1 MINLKNIKGKDI
13 YTFSIDGK
21 ITKEDV
27 KEIFALLEE
36 KAKQNSKIK
45 ILGVINKFPDFK
57 DLKEVGE
64 TIKIR
69 LNAQN
74 GIGKYAILTNAHR
87 IKAIIPIG
95 NLLTPR
101 IPIKAF
107 HLDEKDKAIEW
118 LEGDEEAEEFKKQI
132 SLLEKKNQLTDTEIY
147 NITIDGKLTEE
158 QIIYL
163 YGYVRSL
170 PKKRRIKILLDIKN
184 FKGIANMHALLS
196 GTKEDYGIIANIK
209 KYAVLTEEEW
219 IKNLCEL
226 FDSLMSGLSIRVFS
240 HRNKNDA
247 ISWLKEDK
255 D

>member
-21 ITKEDV
+21 ITEEDV
-27 KEIFALLEE
+27 KEIFVLLEE
-36 KAKQNSKIK
+36 KAKQSSKIK
-45 ILGVINKFPDFK
+45 ILGTIDKFPDFK

-69 LNAQN
+69 LNAEH

-87 IKAIIPIG
+87 VRTIIPICDM
-95 NLLTPR
+95 LTPKTS
-101 IPIKAF
+101 IKAF
-107 HLDEKDKAIEW
+107 QPDEKDQAIEW
-118 LEGDEEAEEFKKQI
+118 LENDEEPGVLKKQI
-132 SLLEKKNQLTDTEIY
+132 SSEKKNQLTETEIY

-158 QIIYL
+158 QVIYL

-170 PKKRRIKILLDIKN
+170 PKKHRIKILLDIKN
-184 FKGIANMHALLS
+184 FKGIANFHTILS

-209 KYAVLTEEEW
+209 KYAVLTEEKW

-226 FDSLMSGLSIRVFS
+226 FDSLMPGLSVRVFN
-240 HRNKNDA
+240 HRNEHDA
-247 ISWLKEDK
+247 ITWLKEDK

>member
-21 ITKEDV
+21 ITEEDV
-27 KEIFALLEE
+27 KEIFVLLEE
-36 KAKQNSKIK
+36 KAKQNSKIR
-45 ILGVINKFPDFK
+45 ILGAINKFPDFK

-69 LNAQN
+69 LNAEH

-87 IKAIIPIG
+87 IRTIIPIG
-95 NLLTPR
+95 DMLTPGTSL
-101 IPIKAF
+101 KAF
-107 HLDEKDKAIEW
+107 QSDEKDKAIEW
-118 LEGDEEAEEFKKQI
+118 LESDEESETLKKQT
-132 SLLEKKNQLTDTEIY
+132 SLLEKTNQLTETEIY

-158 QIIYL
+158 QVIYL

-170 PKKRRIKILLDIKN
+170 PKKNRIKILLDIKN
-184 FKGIANMHALLS
+184 FKGTANMHTILS
-196 GTKEDYGIIANIK
+196 GTNEDYGIIANIK
-209 KYAVLTEEEW
+209 KYAVLTEEKW

-226 FDSLMSGLSIRVFS
+226 FDSLMPGLSVRVFS
-240 HRNKNDA
+240 HRNKHDA
-247 ISWLKEDK
+247 ITWLKEDK